1 MTAAGST
8 PTSLIST
15 ETYTYGNTNWKDQL
29 TNYNGTNITYDEI
42 GNPLNYSSNGM
53 NFVLN
58 WEGRRLSSA
67 SISNY
72 VISFEYDDTGRRI
85 SKTEGSG
92 VTKYYYYDGDLLI
105 AEHQGDYITVYLY
118 DDKGMPV
125 GFAYREAG
133 YALDVWDIFWYE
145 KNLQGDIV
153 AVYSQ
158 SGDRLVSYAYDA
170 WGNFATN
177 YLYDVVP
184 NGVYA
189 NNLRYRGYYYDN
201 TLGLY
206 YCGTRYYDSN
216 TGRWINADSMMSGV
230 NGSLHGYNL
239 YVYCFNNPVMHT
251 DHSGNWPSWNEI
263 GNFFYK
269 IGEAILTSMELEIGI
284 GLGIGASISD
294 NITAEISRDT
304 FVGFDDGE
312 LITGNVITAEMS
324 LFDSNV
330 SIGDTYKHVVEKGG
344 RKITSSGSAMD
355 GPFDMI
361 NYPDVTHG
369 NQLTIL
375 IVSVD
380 NDGDFVVGISPSV
393 HMGFGGYFYV
403 GFNVTEFMER
413 LRK

>member
-1 MTAAGST
+1 
-8 PTSLIST
+8 
-15 ETYTYGNTNWKDQL
+15 
-29 TNYNGTNITYDEI
+29 
-42 GNPLNYSSNGM
+42 M

-72 VISFEYDDTGRRI
+72 VISFEYDDAGRRI

-170 WGNFATN
+170 WGNFVTN

-230 NGSLHGYNL
+230 NGSLHEYNL

-251 DHSGNWPSWNEI
+251 DHSRNWPEWVENAYEWI
-263 GNFFYK
+263 DENVFR
-269 IGEAILTSMELEIGI
+269 TSKKFI
-284 GLGIGASISD
+284 
-294 NITAEISRDT
+294 
-304 FVGFDDGE
+304 DDLSE
-312 LITGNVITAEMS
+312 DLKNYDKNNSSEQKV
-324 LFDSNV
+324 LDSNYISSYNGILV
-330 SIGDTYKHVVEKGG
+330 IRTNGKRSGAFGAIFLTRETNSFQHPEDTLRHEYGHVLQKKELNFIDYISGIFIPSWQQWGPEKYYDKPWEVTADIYGG
-344 RKITSSGSAMD
+344 VQSRIHSSQIIENGFNYLANCKWN
-355 GPFDMI
+355 GPFVWLYI
-361 NYPDVTHG
+361 FKRRVP
-369 NQLTIL
+369 
-375 IVSVD
+375 
-380 NDGDFVVGISPSV
+380 NDKVFKTNKCNHNCYYSCIS
-393 HMGFGGYFYV
+393 FF
-403 GFNVTEFMER
+403 
-413 LRK
+413 LL